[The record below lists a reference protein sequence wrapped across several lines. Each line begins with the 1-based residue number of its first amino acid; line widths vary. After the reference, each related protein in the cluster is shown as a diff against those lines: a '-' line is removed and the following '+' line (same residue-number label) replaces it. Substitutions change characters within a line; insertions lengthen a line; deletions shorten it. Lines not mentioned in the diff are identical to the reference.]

1 MGTPTNEYVELTDIV
16 SPSRR
21 EDFGMWARR
30 KASTYEAVTCHRI
43 RAKKDMP
50 WHGVKAGDLGG
61 LVQSLDNIQEEAWVM
76 PGGLVCHDARVKGRA
91 AVGQESTVF
100 DRATVGGCA
109 RVVGSKVCDD
119 ARVLG
124 NAVVRWGS
132 EILEFATVTD
142 HAVVTN
148 GVHASGHTVISENAK
163 VGDHAHISGFA
174 RIYGDATVV
183 NAVVTDLVHIYD
195 SASVLTEEFIKGNA
209 RIFEKSQV
217 LDHAIVMEDAQ
228 VYGDAVVAGNV
239 EVCQY
244 VHVFG
249 SSYLD
254 VGIYSGS
261 TWITGKEMI

>member
-16 SPSRR
+16 STSRR

-30 KASTYEAVTCHRI
+30 KASIYEAVTCHRI

-50 WHGVKAGDLGG
+50 WHGVKKGDIGG

-76 PGGLVCHDARVKGRA
+76 PSGLVCHDARVKGRA
-91 AVGQESTVF
+91 AVGQASTVF

-124 NAVVRWGS
+124 NAVVSGGS

-142 HAVVTN
+142 CAVVTS
-148 GVHASGHTVISENAK
+148 GVQATGYAVIADNAK
-163 VGDHAHISGFA
+163 VGGHALISGFA
-174 RIYGDATVV
+174 RIYGDATVL
-183 NAVVTDLVHIYD
+183 NAAVLDLVHIYD
-195 SASVLTEEFIKGNA
+195 TAFVLTEEFIKGNA

-217 LDHAIVMEDAQ
+217 LDHAIVMENAQ
-228 VYGDAVVAGNV
+228 VYGDAVVTGNV

-244 VHVFG
+244 AQVFG
-249 SSYLD
+249 SSYLS

-261 TWITGKEMI
+261 TWITGEEMI